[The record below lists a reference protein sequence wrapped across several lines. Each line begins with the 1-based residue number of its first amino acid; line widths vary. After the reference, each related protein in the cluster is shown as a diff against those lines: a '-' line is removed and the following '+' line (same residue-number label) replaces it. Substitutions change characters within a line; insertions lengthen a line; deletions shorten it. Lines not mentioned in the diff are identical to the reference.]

1 MTPTLIIITLI
12 LFGII
17 ALIAEFLLVPGIGIA
32 GILGL
37 GSIIYSAVYAFMQ
50 MGTTAGTIVT
60 AVDIVIVV
68 GALIIMLKAKTWKK
82 LELKAEISSS
92 VDNASKQVEVGEH
105 GVTQTRLAPMGT
117 VRFSEQSCEVRSFDG
132 TLVDPKTEVEVVF
145 IENNQIFVKP
155 INN

>member
-82 LELKAEISSS
+82 LELKAEIS
-92 VDNASKQVEVGEH
+92 
-105 GVTQTRLAPMGT
+105 
-117 VRFSEQSCEVRSFDG
+117 EQSCEVRSFDG
-132 TLVDPKTEVEVVF
+132 TLVDPKTEVEVVS

>member
-1 MTPTLIIITLI
+1 
-12 LFGII
+12 
-17 ALIAEFLLVPGIGIA
+17 
-32 GILGL
+32 
-37 GSIIYSAVYAFMQ
+37 MQ

-60 AVDIVIVV
+60 AVDIAIVV

-117 VRFSEQSCEVRSFDG
+117 VRFSEQSCEVHSFDG
-132 TLVDPKTEVEVVF
+132 TLVDPKTEVEVVS

>member
-105 GVTQTRLAPMGT
+105 ASRGG
-117 VRFSEQSCEVRSFDG
+117 D
-132 TLVDPKTEVEVVF
+132 
-145 IENNQIFVKP
+145 
-155 INN
+155 

>member
-60 AVDIVIVV
+60 AVD
-68 GALIIMLKAKTWKK
+68 KAKTWKK

-132 TLVDPKTEVEVVF
+132 TLVDPKTEVEVVS